1 MSSAATVSTASSFIS
16 KKRRAEIKARAVQR
30 KAEREAFEKSMAWED
45 EQKAAAAQVA
55 TKPAETPEVAPA
67 QAASVQLADPRTAKR
82 K

>member
-1 MSSAATVSTASSFIS
+1 VSSAATVAPASSFIS
-16 KKRRAEIKARAVQR
+16 KKRRAAIKLRAAQS
-30 KAEREAFEKSMAWED
+30 KAAREAFEKSMAWED
-45 EQKAAAAQVA
+45 EQKAASSQVA